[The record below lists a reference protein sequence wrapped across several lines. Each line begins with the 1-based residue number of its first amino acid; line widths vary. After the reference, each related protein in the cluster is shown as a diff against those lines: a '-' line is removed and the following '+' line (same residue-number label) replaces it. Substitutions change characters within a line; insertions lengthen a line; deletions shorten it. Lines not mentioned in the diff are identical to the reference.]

1 MKIKFSCFVLFILFT
16 GAMLQAQYKFTDEI
30 KLPATSVKNQGKT
43 GTCWSFATTSF
54 LESELIRMGKG
65 PMNLSEMYS
74 VRMIYSDK
82 ARNYILRQ
90 GTANFSEGSL
100 AHDVF
105 RIIDLFGMLPQDAY
119 PGLSESDTGFDHKEL
134 SYVLKGFLDGVLET
148 GNPGKHWEEAFNG
161 ILDCYIGKLPESF
174 NRDGKNHDPRSFA
187 DDIGIV
193 TDDYIS
199 ITSFSHHP
207 YNEFFILEI
216 PDNYSNGSFLNLEL
230 DAMVAECDDIIME
243 QHVVR
248 HPFGVHKAAIGA
260 V

>member
-1 MKIKFSCFVLFILFT
+1 MKLKFSCFVLFILFT

-134 SYVLKGFLDGVLET
+134 SYVLKGFLDGVLEA

-230 DAMVAECDDIIME
+230 DAMVEIID
-243 QHVVR
+243 H
-248 HPFGVHKAAIGA
+248 AL
-260 V
+260 